1 MKFNKVKLKMSG
13 ITKKEKDGL
22 MIDAFR
28 KKIDGKCSVF
38 YRCC

>member
-1 MKFNKVKLKMSG
+1 MSG
-13 ITKKEKDGL
+13 ITKKKEKDGL

-28 KKIDGKCSVF
+28 KKIDGERSVF